1 MSLGLRSPRTMLPFH
16 LGLPDALGRGI
27 LVPLVLTLDLLALFL
42 VGGLDSSG
50 EAGWEGQ
57 SSERES
63 SQACDDMASEAVWTG
78 TVVASG
84 PACIHGSSG

>member
-1 MSLGLRSPRTMLPFH
+1 M
-16 LGLPDALGRGI
+16 
-27 LVPLVLTLDLLALFL
+27 PLTLTLDLMAPFL

-63 SQACDDMASEAVWTG
+63 SQACDDMAEEAVGTG
-78 TVVASG
+78 TAVASML
-84 PACIHGSSG
+84 AYIHEVLADI